1 MKQPTMGAYRGVLG
15 AGCSCS
21 LEREGLENEVL
32 YPPKQCCFD
41 VKSINTDSSV
51 GPPVQ
56 PVRSWFNRSDPGSIG
71 SILVQSISS
80 LINQTG
86 SEP

>member
-21 LEREGLENEVL
+21 LEREGLENEAL
-32 YPPKQCCFD
+32 YPPKRRCFD
-41 VKSINTDSSV
+41 VKSINTDSPV

-56 PVRSWFNRSDPGSIG
+56 PDRSWFNRFNPGSIYF
-71 SILVQSISS
+71 QS
-80 LINQTG
+80 N
-86 SEP
+86 